1 MGPPRDRL
9 GALQA
14 QAYFEDDQ
22 DYQVGMDDE
31 QMDGPMAAF
40 FQEMEEMRNNTAAIE
55 VDIQKVKTLQNEI
68 LTTPSVDA
76 KTKQELEDAMNNIKK
91 RHSVNFEFG
100 GHFLCVAVTFEP
112 IALQPS
118 SLAITV
124 DFLAHQYC
132 RLFFVSAWV
141 LT

>member
-40 FQEMEEMRNNTAAIE
+40 FQEMEKMRNNMAAIE

-91 RHSVNFEFG
+91 RHRVNF
-100 GHFLCVAVTFEP
+100 
-112 IALQPS
+112 
-118 SLAITV
+118 
-124 DFLAHQYC
+124 
-132 RLFFVSAWV
+132 
-141 LT
+141 